1 VHVLVVGLVGL
12 PLLASALVVIG
23 SLGSRPVSARHLTMA
38 ATGLT
43 GLCALALLPLVTAG
57 PALVVDWLPGTGVMG
72 LTTGATGL
80 YAVLVTTWGAFLVL
94 LPSLSSRSL
103 EGDGGGGSAEY
114 PPLSQA
120 VMLLALAGTNVAFL
134 ADHFLA
140 RYAALEVVA
149 LCVALA
155 PLVEV
160 RRPVAIRLASTSY
173 LLLRLGDAGLLAAI
187 LILWS
192 ASGTLSIDPSLKL
205 ALGSIE
211 GAGGALEGGRLW
223 LAVAGFVLAVWVKL
237 GGWPFHLW
245 SRAGRCLG
253 LVSQAWLYATV
264 VPNLGIYLLYRV
276 TPLLVVAG
284 PLRTAALWLGVAG
297 GVVAALIALTQA
309 DVRDAMVYIGAA
321 QGGLALFAAAS
332 GIKPAVWLGLLALTP
347 LRLLIFLT
355 ADVAR
360 STGSLSWRRVAA
372 CLFGL
377 AGLALVAFGLLTTWW
392 AREAGTPL
400 DALLVAEVAVAL
412 IGVWVARVTRRLF
425 RPQSRITRDSAS
437 HWTKWVTAGSLGVG
451 VLAGGLAW
459 GPLTRHLATASHVTF
474 PAMPT
479 LLSLLRYA
487 AANPALWVIM
497 VLALAVWQL
506 RRRSGLDY
514 LASVESAEEVYDL
527 EEALARSAQVL
538 HAVVEVGIAERL
550 IAFLVRIVV
559 EGARATHRVVE
570 HRSLEGLLHGSVRA
584 VMGAARTT
592 YRVVEHGGLDGLLRG
607 SVRTV
612 MDGARGT
619 HLVVEHRGLESI
631 LPRSVRVVLALARR
645 LQRWHTGRLQR
656 SLLWVAVSLA
666 LAMLSLALH
675 GP

>member
-1 VHVLVVGLVGL
+1 MNVLVGGLVGL
-12 PLLASALVVIG
+12 PLLASALVAIG
-23 SLGSRPVSARHLTMA
+23 ARGSRPVSVRHLTLA

-43 GLCALALLPLVTAG
+43 GLCALALLPHVTAG
-57 PALVVDWLPGTGVMG
+57 PALVVDWLPGTGIMG

-80 YAVLVTTWGAFLVL
+80 YAVLVTTWGAFIVL
-94 LPSLSSRSL
+94 LPSLSSLSIGR
-103 EGDGGGGSAEY
+103 GSAEH
-114 PPLSQA
+114 PALSQA
-120 VMLLALAGTNVAFL
+120 VMLLALAGTNIAFL
-134 ADHFLA
+134 SDHFLA
-140 RYAALEVVA
+140 RYVALEVVA
-149 LCVALA
+149 LCVAFA

-160 RRPVAIRLASTSY
+160 RRPAGIRLASTSY

-192 ASGTLSIDPSLKL
+192 ASGTLSIDPSLKF

-211 GAGGALEGGRLW
+211 GGGVLGGWRLW

-245 SRAGRCLG
+245 SRVGRRLG

-276 TPLLVVAG
+276 TPLLVAAG
-284 PLRTAALWLGVAG
+284 PLGTVALWLGVG
-297 GVVAALIALTQA
+297 GAVVAALIALTQT
-309 DVRDAMVYIGAA
+309 DVRAAMIYVGAA

-332 GIKPAVWLGLLALTP
+332 GIKPAIWIGLLALTP
-347 LRLLIFLT
+347 LRLLLFLT

-360 STGSLSWRRVAA
+360 STGSSSWRRMAA
-372 CLFGL
+372 GLFGL

-392 AREAGTPL
+392 ARGAGTPL

-412 IGVWVARVTRRLF
+412 TGVWVARMTRRLF
-425 RPQSRITRDSAS
+425 RPQSGITRDSVAR
-437 HWTKWVTAGSLGVG
+437 WAKWVSVGLLGVG

-459 GPLTRHLATASHVTF
+459 GPLTRHLAIASHLAF
-474 PAMPT
+474 PAMPAF
-479 LLSLLRYA
+479 LALLRYA
-487 AANPALWVIM
+487 ATAPALWVIV

-506 RRRSGLDY
+506 RRRSGPGY
-514 LASVESAEEVYDL
+514 LASVGSAEEVYDL

-538 HAVVEVGIAERL
+538 HGVVEVGIAEQL
-550 IAFLVRIVV
+550 IALLVRIVV
-559 EGARATHRVVE
+559 EGARATRRVVE
-570 HRSLEGLLHGSVRA
+570 HRSLDGLLRGSAQA
-584 VMGAARTT
+584 VMGAARSI

-607 SVRTV
+607 SARSV

-619 HLVVEHRGLESI
+619 HLVVEHRGLENLLRS
-631 LPRSVRVVLALARR
+631 SVRAVVALARR

-656 SLLWVAVSLA
+656 SLLWIAVSLA
-666 LAMLSLALH
+666 LAMLSLVLH
-675 GP
+675 VP

>member
-1 VHVLVVGLVGL
+1 MLATWIGCGVSGVHVLVVGLVGL
-12 PLLASALVVIG
+12 PLVASALVAIG
-23 SLGSRPVSARHLTMA
+23 SRGSRPVSARYLTLA
-38 ATGLT
+38 TTGLT
-43 GLCALALLPLVTAG
+43 GLCALALLPLVTDG
-57 PALVVDWLPGTGVMG
+57 PALVIDWLPGTGIMG

-80 YAVLVTTWGAFLVL
+80 YAVLVTTWGAFIML
-94 LPSLSSRSL
+94 LTPPFIPSDG
-103 EGDGGGGSAEY
+103 GDGGGVSAEH

-120 VMLLALAGTNVAFL
+120 VILLALAGTNVAFL

-211 GAGGALEGGRLW
+211 GGGVLEGGLLW

-245 SRAGRCLG
+245 SRAGRRLG

-276 TPLLVVAG
+276 TPLLAVAG
-284 PLRTAALWLGVAG
+284 PLRTAALWLGVG
-297 GVVAALIALTQA
+297 GAVVAALIALTQTG
-309 DVRDAMVYIGAA
+309 VRAAMVYVGAA

-360 STGSLSWRRVAA
+360 STGSLSWRRVTA

-377 AGLALVAFGLLTTWW
+377 AGLALVAFSLLTTWW
-392 AREAGTPL
+392 ARGAGTPL

-412 IGVWVARVTRRLF
+412 TGVWVVRVTRRLF
-425 RPQSRITRDSAS
+425 RPQSGITRDSVV
-437 HWTKWVTAGSLGVG
+437 HWTQRVAVGLLGAGV
-451 VLAGGLAW
+451 VAGWLAW
-459 GPLTRHLATASHVTF
+459 GSLARHLAAASHMTF

-479 LLSLLRYA
+479 FLALLLYA
-487 AANPALWVIM
+487 ATAPALWVIM
-497 VLALAVWQL
+497 VLALAVWRL
-506 RRRSGLDY
+506 RRRSGLDH
-514 LASVESAEEVYDL
+514 LISMESAVEVYDL
-527 EEALARSAQVL
+527 EEALARTAQVL

-550 IAFLVRIVV
+550 IALVVRIVV
-559 EGARATHRVVE
+559 EGARVTHRVVE
-570 HRSLEGLLHGSVRA
+570 HRGLEGLLDGSVRA
-584 VMGAARTT
+584 VAGAAR
-592 YRVVEHGGLDGLLRG
+592 
-607 SVRTV
+607 S
-612 MDGARGT
+612 T
-619 HLVVEHRGLESI
+619 HRVVEHRGLEN
-631 LPRSVRVVLALARR
+631 LLRSSVQVAFALGRR

-666 LAMLSLALH
+666 MAMLSLVLH

>member
-1 VHVLVVGLVGL
+1 MNVLVVGLVGL
-12 PLLASALVVIG
+12 PLLASALVAIG
-23 SLGSRPVSARHLTMA
+23 ARDSRPVSARHLTLA

-43 GLCALALLPLVTAG
+43 GLCALALLPHVADG

-72 LTTGATGL
+72 LTTGAIGL
-80 YAVLVTTWGAFLVL
+80 YAVLVTTWGAFSVL
-94 LPSLSSRSL
+94 LSSLSSPSM
-103 EGDGGGGSAEY
+103 GSGSAEY

-160 RRPVAIRLASTSY
+160 RRPVGIRLASTSY

-192 ASGTLSIDPSLKL
+192 ASGTLSIDPSLRL
-205 ALGSIE
+205 AVGSIE
-211 GAGGALEGGRLW
+211 GGGVLEGGWLW
-223 LAVAGFVLAVWVKL
+223 LAVAGFVLAAWVKL

-245 SRAGRCLG
+245 SRAGRRLG

-284 PLRTAALWLGVAG
+284 PLRTEALWLGVG
-297 GVVAALIALTQA
+297 GAVVAALIALTQT
-309 DVRDAMVYIGAA
+309 DVRAAMVYVGAA

-392 AREAGTPL
+392 ARGAGTPL

-412 IGVWVARVTRRLF
+412 IGVWVVRVTRQLL
-425 RPQSRITRDSAS
+425 RPQSGITRDSVS
-437 HWTKWVTAGSLGVG
+437 HWTKWVTVGLLGIG

-459 GPLTRHLATASHVTF
+459 GPVTHHLAAASHMTF

-479 LLSLLRYA
+479 LPALLRYA
-487 AANPALWVIM
+487 ATAPALWVIM
-497 VLALAVWQL
+497 VLALAVWRL

-514 LASVESAEEVYDL
+514 LASVETAEEVYDL
-527 EEALARSAQVL
+527 EEALARTAQVL

-570 HRSLEGLLHGSVRA
+570 HRSLEGLL
-584 VMGAARTT
+584 
-592 YRVVEHGGLDGLLRG
+592 RG
-607 SVRTV
+607 SVRSV

-619 HLVVEHRGLESI
+619 HRIVEHRGLENLLRS
-631 LPRSVRVVLALARR
+631 SVRAVLALARR

-656 SLLWVAVSLA
+656 SLLWIAVSLA
-666 LAMLSLALH
+666 LAMISLVLH